1 MTVMYGGCAMRIA
14 VLLGGDSSEREVS
27 LKSGRQAQITLERL
41 GHDVV
46 CLDPAAGGLEELAK
60 VKPNVVFLALHGGTG
75 ENGAI
80 QGALELMGLRYTGSG
95 VLASALAMD
104 KAVSKRLFA
113 AAGVRTPVS
122 IAVHRDAGAE
132 QAASDALSAIG
143 LPCVVKPSSQG
154 STVGIGFVTHRDE
167 LAPALEGAFRY
178 GPTALV
184 EQFVTGTEVTV
195 AILES
200 PVSGLAEA
208 LPVLEIVVNSDHY
221 DYDAKYTPGKSDH
234 IIPARITAAADEE
247 CRRLGIAAHTCLG
260 CRGYSRVDAIV
271 DASGKPWV
279 LEVNTL
285 PGLTEVSLLPDAAKA
300 AGISFDQLLSTIIS
314 NALR

>member
-1 MTVMYGGCAMRIA
+1 MRIA

-167 LAPALEGAFRY
+167 LAPALEGAAMADCH
-178 GPTALV
+178 G
-184 EQFVTGTEVTV
+184 EQFVTGTEVTM
-195 AILES
+195 AIL
-200 PVSGLAEA
+200 
-208 LPVLEIVVNSDHY
+208 N
-221 DYDAKYTPGKSDH
+221 
-234 IIPARITAAADEE
+234 ARL
-247 CRRLGIAAHTCLG
+247 RLG
-260 CRGYSRVDAIV
+260 
-271 DASGKPWV
+271 
-279 LEVNTL
+279 
-285 PGLTEVSLLPDAAKA
+285 
-300 AGISFDQLLSTIIS
+300 
-314 NALR
+314 